1 MAAVL
6 GGLFRWVCPPSP
18 RHASEEWGATRPPSP
33 PLGYI
38 FVAGQSANHFVVYAE
53 DVETPRLETNDTN
66 TCLTW
71 RPQEPFERSL
81 LRRTQFYPILRRP
94 SRDKLSGSKRKRCL
108 RGIPLH
114 GSGRVDANCIINRQ
128 ADRRIVQNHF
138 FRRFQDCTSQIRSHL
153 EVDFLHDANTS
164 IDMEVKWPEMTVM
177 GHGGIG
183 LLQARFFFLSSSVIM
198 TLKEPRERPLSTLPY

>member
-1 MAAVL
+1 M
-6 GGLFRWVCPPSP
+6 PHETE
-18 RHASEEWGATRPPSP
+18 HASKVSTRSVNPYARESSREKRQQ
-33 PLGYI
+33 
-38 FVAGQSANHFVVYAE
+38 VRQTDGQ
-53 DVETPRLETNDTN
+53 T
-66 TCLTW
+66 
-71 RPQEPFERSL
+71 
-81 LRRTQFYPILRRP
+81 
-94 SRDKLSGSKRKRCL
+94 
-108 RGIPLH
+108 
-114 GSGRVDANCIINRQ
+114 
-128 ADRRIVQNHF
+128 DRRIVQNHF